1 MLRIFSHHSLY
12 ITRLYNFLKNNAQS
26 TFSYIISLHTNPYE
40 REQPCTLDL
49 LYNENNLIGKLYR
62 YFHVYFM
69 IFSTPTI
76 ETLFLLILFV
86 KNDLICLVDEYENL
100 DLIGNARADSVIYGL
115 APEPTR
121 KKGRPAVHGRKLSI
135 QDDFIL

>member
-1 MLRIFSHHSLY
+1 
-12 ITRLYNFLKNNAQS
+12 
-26 TFSYIISLHTNPYE
+26 
-40 REQPCTLDL
+40 
-49 LYNENNLIGKLYR
+49 
-62 YFHVYFM
+62 M
-69 IFSTPTI
+69 IFSAPTI